1 MAVATAD
8 QILALLP
15 TEMVFTGATVIL
27 LQMLTE
33 ILLIASWEK
42 SHPPYSEL
50 QGDHVLSLPSPPV
63 SAALHL
69 FPLSVLAMLLQGE
82 HFSYWVV
89 CARRSPF
96 LLYSPLHSSGRRTSL
111 CLDDRA

>member
-15 TEMVFTGATVIL
+15 TEMVFTGAIVIL

-50 QGDHVLSLPSPPV
+50 QGGPCVIPAFSPCFSSTAPF
-63 SAALHL
+63 S
-69 FPLSVLAMLLQGE
+69 PLSPCNALA
-82 HFSYWVV
+82 
-89 CARRSPF
+89 R
-96 LLYSPLHSSGRRTSL
+96 
-111 CLDDRA
+111 

>member
-15 TEMVFTGATVIL
+15 TEMVFTGAIVIL

-33 ILLIASWEK
+33 ILLIASWERVT
-42 SHPPYSEL
+42 L
-50 QGDHVLSLPSPPV
+50 LILNCRGDHVLSLPSPPL

-69 FPLSVLAMLLQGE
+69 FPLSVPVMLLQGE

-96 LLYSPLHSSGRRTSL
+96 LLYSPLRSSGRRTSL
-111 CLDDRA
+111 CLDDKA